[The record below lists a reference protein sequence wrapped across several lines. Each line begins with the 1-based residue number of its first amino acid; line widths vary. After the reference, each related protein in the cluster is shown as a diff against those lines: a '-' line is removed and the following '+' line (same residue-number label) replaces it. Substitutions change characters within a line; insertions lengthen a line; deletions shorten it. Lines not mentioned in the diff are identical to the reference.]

1 MSVVQAESAVAVVER
16 LVEALAAQDFEA
28 VAGCVSRECRV
39 RAYTPNHVFGGFGP
53 DIVAETFRNW
63 VGGATDLVV
72 VESAIEPILDRV
84 RLRYCI
90 EVSEDGQRKRFEQMG
105 YVQVVNGEITD
116 LAMVCSGKLVLL
128 DFWTSC

>member
-1 MSVVQAESAVAVVER
+1 MNVVQVESAVAVVER

-53 DIVAETFRNW
+53 EIVAETFRNW
-63 VGGATDLVV
+63 VGSATDLAVV
-72 VESAIEPILDRV
+72 DSAIEPVLERV

-105 YVQVVNGEITD
+105 YVQVENGEITD
-116 LAMVCSGKLVLL
+116 LAMVCSGKLVVSEIR
-128 DFWTSC
+128 T